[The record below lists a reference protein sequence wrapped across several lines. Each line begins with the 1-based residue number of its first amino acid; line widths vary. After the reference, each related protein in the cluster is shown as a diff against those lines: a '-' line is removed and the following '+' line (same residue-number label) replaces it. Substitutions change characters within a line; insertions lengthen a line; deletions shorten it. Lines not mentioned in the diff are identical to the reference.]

1 MSNIYLQKLLLPAP
15 IQSYEVTLMKM
26 KLLVDGNE
34 IPLNDFVEKILTG
47 AIVGGVTSLK
57 GIKEDWKK
65 IKIEISS

>member
-1 MSNIYLQKLLLPAP
+1 MF
-15 IQSYEVTLMKM
+15 EVNLMKM
-26 KLLVDGNE
+26 KLQVDANE

-57 GIKEDWKK
+57 GINVDWKK

>member
-1 MSNIYLQKLLLPAP
+1 VVFFFLQKLLLQAALAV
-15 IQSYEVTLMKM
+15 SEVNLMKM
-26 KLLVDGNE
+26 KLQVDANE

-57 GIKEDWKK
+57 GINVDWKK